1 MFANSNG
8 NSSYWTI
15 MSSKIQKRWKQAT
28 TERTALSTFIFLL
41 HLRCTEWKDNK
52 IVLYDIVLLVES
64 NTNKGIQHFSV

>member
-1 MFANSNG
+1 
-8 NSSYWTI
+8 

-52 IVLYDIVLLVES
+52 IVPYDIVLLVES